1 MALPE
6 INDFTLNWRPIVAWG
21 ALEMP
26 ISREEAG
33 TFFYVLEEDL
43 RILFVDD
50 DPILREFAQ
59 VNLTSDKAEV
69 KTAGD
74 GDEAWRLLHAEPF
87 DLILLDLE
95 MPKVD
100 GFEFLQSLR
109 MTPKLQHTPVIV
121 VTGREDV
128 TAIDKAFIDG
138 ATSFVVKPINWRL
151 LSYQIRYVHQA
162 SRTEASLIGARAQAR
177 SQMADAA
184 GALRR
189 LAQISAEFVSEAVKA
204 HPALRPAAQAFVQE
218 LAELCPQA
226 LAELQDD

>member
-1 MALPE
+1 MAQSAQTAE
-6 INDFTLNWRPIVAWG
+6 
-21 ALEMP
+21 
-26 ISREEAG
+26 
-33 TFFYVLEEDL
+33 TFFYVLDEKI

-69 KTAGD
+69 LTAGD
-74 GDEAWRLLHAEPF
+74 GDEAWRLLHSETF

-100 GFEFLQSLR
+100 GFEFLQALR
-109 MTPKLQHTPVIV
+109 LTPRLQQTPVIV

-128 TAIDKAFIDG
+128 SAIDKAFIDG

-162 SRTEASLIGARAQAR
+162 SRTESSLIGARAQAK
-177 SQMADAA
+177 SQMAA
-184 GALRR
+184 GADALRR
-189 LAQISAEFVSEAVKA
+189 LAQTSADFVSKAVQA
-204 HPALRPAAQAFVQE
+204 EPLLRPAAEAFVRE

-226 LAELQDD
+226 LAELEGEG

>member
-1 MALPE
+1 
-6 INDFTLNWRPIVAWG
+6 
-21 ALEMP
+21 MP
-26 ISREEAG
+26 AAAQIAE
-33 TFFYVLEEDL
+33 TFFYVLDEKI

-69 KTAGD
+69 RVAGD
-74 GDEAWRLLHAEPF
+74 GDEAWRLLHGESF

-109 MTPKLQHTPVIV
+109 MTPKLQRTPVIV

-128 TAIDKAFIDG
+128 SAIDKAFIDG

-162 SRTEASLIGARAQAR
+162 SRTETSLIGARAQAR

-184 GALRR
+184 DSLRR
-189 LAQISAEFVSEAVKA
+189 LALSSTQFVSAAVKA
-204 HPALRPAAQAFVQE
+204 EPALRPAAEAFVRE
-218 LAELCPQA
+218 LSQLCPQA
-226 LAELQDD
+226 LAAHDQD

>member
-1 MALPE
+1 MAPSAQIAE
-6 INDFTLNWRPIVAWG
+6 
-21 ALEMP
+21 
-26 ISREEAG
+26 
-33 TFFYVLEEDL
+33 TFFYVLDEKI

-69 KTAGD
+69 VAVGD
-74 GDEAWRLLHAEPF
+74 GDEAWRLLHSESF

-100 GFEFLQSLR
+100 GFEFLQALR
-109 MTPKLQHTPVIV
+109 LTPRLQQTPVIV

-128 TAIDKAFIDG
+128 SAIDKAFIDG
-138 ATSFVVKPINWRL
+138 ASSFVVKPINWRL

-162 SRTEASLIGARAQAR
+162 SRTESSLQGARAQAR
-177 SQMADAA
+177 NQMAGAA
-184 GALRR
+184 DALRR
-189 LAQISAEFVSEAVKA
+189 LAQTSADFISTAVKA
-204 HPALRPAAQAFVQE
+204 EPSLRPAAEAFVRE

-226 LAELQDD
+226 LAELEGDR

>member
-1 MALPE
+1 MAPAAQIAE
-6 INDFTLNWRPIVAWG
+6 
-21 ALEMP
+21 
-26 ISREEAG
+26 S
-33 TFFYVLEEDL
+33 FFYVLDEKI

-69 KTAGD
+69 FTCGD
-74 GDEAWRLLHAEPF
+74 GDEAWRRLHSESF

-100 GFEFLQSLR
+100 GFEFLQALR
-109 MTPKLQHTPVIV
+109 LKPSLQHTPVIV

-128 TAIDKAFIDG
+128 SAIDKAFIDG

-162 SRTEASLIGARAQAR
+162 ARTEISLMGARAQAR
-177 SQMADAA
+177 SQLADAA
-184 GALRR
+184 DALRR
-189 LAQISAEFVSEAVKA
+189 LAQISADFVSTAVKA
-204 HPALRPAAQAFVQE
+204 EPGLRPAAQAFVRE
-218 LAELCPQA
+218 LTHLCPQA
-226 LAELQDD
+226 MAEIDGES